1 MFLLKLLDHGRRVLG
16 MEVIEGGSG
25 NGETYWDWVLATG
38 RQCFGFF
45 VPDHSIRRKDGS
57 FGVNVLLTP
66 ERSVH
71 VCLKAYREGNF
82 YGAKRGLG
90 ELKFTR
96 ISFHETTV
104 EAETDKPARFEVI
117 TGLGVVKTV
126 KKATGVKW
134 TMGGVY
140 SSSAP
145 RNKAHI
151 FARIKAYALDDSG
164 EELFSQ
170 PYMLV

>member
-1 MFLLKLLDHGRRVLG
+1 
-16 MEVIEGGSG
+16 
-25 NGETYWDWVLATG
+25 
-38 RQCFGFF
+38 
-45 VPDHSIRRKDGS
+45 
-57 FGVNVLLTP
+57 
-66 ERSVH
+66 
-71 VCLKAYREGNF
+71 
-82 YGAKRGLG
+82 
-90 ELKFTR
+90 
-96 ISFHETTV
+96 TTV

-126 KKATGVKW
+126 EKSTGVKW

-145 RNKAHI
+145 RDKAHI
-151 FARIKAYALDDSG
+151 FARIKAYALDGSG